1 MFKTKIVITT
11 TLLIFFLVI
20 TSTIK
25 NKTRILEKNII
36 NLNNE
41 IALKEKN
48 LNETQLDFYYLTS
61 PAEIE
66 KRIEIISYK
75 DYQPI
80 VHSKIFLSINE
91 LITIKSQQSN
101 LKNSNEKKIKKKFK

>member
-11 TLLIFFLVI
+11 SLFIIFLVF

-36 NLNNE
+36 NLNSE

-48 LNETQLDFYYLTS
+48 MNEAQLDFYYLTS
-61 PAEIE
+61 PSEIE
-66 KRIEIISYK
+66 KRIEIISYE

-80 VHSKIFLSINE
+80 KYSKIFLNMNE
-91 LITIKSQQSN
+91 LIKIKTQQSN
-101 LKNSNEKKIKKKFK
+101 LKNSNGKKIEKKF